1 MKRSISA
8 FAGAAAV
15 IVSIM
20 TAVGFA
26 APSGL
31 PCQEGKAGP
40 PELAASGK
48 KNTLPGGLY
57 FTWEFDRAPKM
68 GTAILKVRVFDG
80 KGKQITPFD
89 VTGRS
94 DMPSM
99 RGGHDS
105 GDVKF
110 KLNKKGDYLLPVNIV
125 MPGDWEVILV
135 FQSRGTV
142 VFRGRILFD
151 V

>member
-8 FAGAAAV
+8 LAVAAAV
-15 IVSIM
+15 LVSIM
-20 TAVGFA
+20 TAVGPA
-26 APSGL
+26 ASSFL
-31 PCQEGKAGP
+31 PPQAGKAGP
-40 PELAASGK
+40 PDLAASGK
-48 KNTLPGGLY
+48 KNVLPGGLY

-68 GTAILKVRVFDG
+68 GTAILKVRVFDV
-80 KGKQITPFD
+80 KGEQVTPFD

-99 RGGHDS
+99 RGAHDS

-125 MPGDWEVILV
+125 MPGDWEVILT
-135 FQSRGTV
+135 FLGKDTV